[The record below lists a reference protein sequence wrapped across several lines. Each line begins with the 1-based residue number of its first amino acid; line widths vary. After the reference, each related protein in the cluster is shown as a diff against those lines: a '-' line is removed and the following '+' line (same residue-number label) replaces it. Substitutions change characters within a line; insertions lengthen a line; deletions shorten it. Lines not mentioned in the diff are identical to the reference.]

1 MISRDIKRIK
11 KQIKP
16 INYNRISR
24 DIRSDS
30 RDMEKL
36 KEKIRL
42 SDVARLAGV
51 SRSAAGKVL
60 NGCSGDI
67 RVGADTR
74 KRIEDAARRLNYRT
88 NMAAAM
94 LAGRESNLIGVIA
107 DTQTYFRN
115 RQLLQEIE
123 QVAHKYHYRMIVS
136 FMHDNIPDIQIS
148 CNAMQRYGV
157 CGIIC
162 LAHDYP
168 QFRKEVEKV
177 FRDTENIIFLEKP
190 HFNTSAWVGTSI
202 LKALTK
208 LFGKLKQSG
217 RKKIALVHGSTLY
230 SSESTLVEEYR
241 KALVANDYE
250 FYPELL
256 GCFPQGCTDCEACEF
271 VIENMIKKEKPDALY
286 VDDATFALCIQSRL
300 QYESW
305 RIPEALLLAG
315 GNGDPLFSHAM
326 PPIISLNPHYE
337 LLAEALVQ
345 AIVQKKFDTPQI
357 IESTFDFEEEWS
369 SGT

>member
-16 INYNRISR
+16 INCNRISR

-94 LAGRESNLIGVIA
+94 LAGRESNLIGVMVDA
-107 DTQTYFRN
+107 QTRFRN
-115 RQLLQEIE
+115 MQLLQEIE
-123 QVAHKYHYRMIVS
+123 RIAFRRHYRLMVS
-136 FMHDNIPDIQIS
+136 FTHDNISDMRE
-148 CNAMQRYGV
+148 NYHAMQRYGV
-157 CGIIC
+157 IGVIC

-168 QFRKEVEKV
+168 QFRNEIGDL
-177 FRDTENIIFLEKP
+177 FRNVNDVIFMEKP
-190 HFNTSAWVGTSI
+190 YFDAAGWVGTDNRD
-202 LKALTK
+202 ALTE
-208 LFGKLKQSG
+208 LFADLKHSG
-217 RKKIALVHGSTLY
+217 RKKIALAYGSPIY
-230 SSESTLVEEYR
+230 QSESTLLENYR
-241 KALVANDYE
+241 AALTANGIT
-250 FYPELL
+250 FRPELL
-256 GCFPQGCTDCEACEF
+256 GRYPDDCTTLERCEYLIGHFIGRER
-271 VIENMIKKEKPDALY
+271 PDALF
-286 VDDATFALCIQSRL
+286 VDDATFAICIQSRL
-300 QYESW
+300 QYSGW
-305 RIPEALLLAG
+305 RSPEELILCG
-315 GNGDPLFSHAM
+315 GNNDPLFRHAM
-326 PPIISLNPHYE
+326 PEIRSLNPHYE
-337 LLAEALVQ
+337 QIAAELLEAVLRKDYTYRKT
-345 AIVQKKFDTPQI
+345 IK
-357 IESTFDFEEEWS
+357 STYQ
-369 SGT
+369 

>member
-16 INYNRISR
+16 INCNRISR

-123 QVAHKYHYRMIVS
+123 QVV
-136 FMHDNIPDIQIS
+136 
-148 CNAMQRYGV
+148 
-157 CGIIC
+157 
-162 LAHDYP
+162 
-168 QFRKEVEKV
+168 
-177 FRDTENIIFLEKP
+177 
-190 HFNTSAWVGTSI
+190 
-202 LKALTK
+202 
-208 LFGKLKQSG
+208 
-217 RKKIALVHGSTLY
+217 
-230 SSESTLVEEYR
+230 
-241 KALVANDYE
+241 
-250 FYPELL
+250 
-256 GCFPQGCTDCEACEF
+256 
-271 VIENMIKKEKPDALY
+271 
-286 VDDATFALCIQSRL
+286 
-300 QYESW
+300 
-305 RIPEALLLAG
+305 
-315 GNGDPLFSHAM
+315 
-326 PPIISLNPHYE
+326 
-337 LLAEALVQ
+337 
-345 AIVQKKFDTPQI
+345 
-357 IESTFDFEEEWS
+357 
-369 SGT
+369 